1 MNEDDEVAAWI
12 QAELDKEESI
22 RKEGALRGARGEINA
37 KVADSISAST
47 SLDGI
52 LAERHKTHGDYTH
65 QADVCQ
71 RLKRIIHSN
80 TGLNKNPLT
89 ATQLDALEMIA
100 MKMSR
105 IVTGDPSHKDSWLD
119 IAGYATLVAN
129 RIYK

>member
-52 LAERHKTHGDYTH
+52 LAERGKTHGDYLV
-65 QADVCQ
+65 QASVCQ
-71 RLKRIIHSN
+71 ELKRIVREGPKWVNMEDHQRDSI
-80 TGLNKNPLT
+80 
-89 ATQLDALEMIA
+89 EMIL
-100 MKMSR
+100 MKISR
-105 IVTGDPSHKDSWLD
+105 VVTGDPSHKDSWLD

-129 RIYK
+129 RIDK